1 MVYFLILLLA
11 VSAVTL
17 LIFLPERW
25 RRFRRRKL
33 FAMPISES
41 YRRTLERNVPLYG
54 TMPPALREQLE
65 GHVNILLNEK
75 RFTGCAGQQ
84 MTDEIRVTIAG
95 HASLL
100 LLNHPNPGY
109 FPDFTSILVYP
120 DTYVADEISYD
131 GEVEIHEQVARAG
144 ESWERGPVILSW
156 QDIMHGLSGEADGM
170 NVILHEFA
178 HKLDEQNGD
187 TEGLPV
193 LGDAADYDEWA
204 RVLGREFAA
213 LEESV
218 ESGNEGLLGDYA
230 LHSPAEFFAVATE
243 VFFEKPSEM
252 KRVLPDLYG
261 QLGKYYRIDPAAWAA
276 PAGARTAGDAAAIA
290 RDAGSSGSQP

>member
-1 MVYFLILLLA
+1 MIYFLVLLLA
-11 VSAVTL
+11 VATVAL
-17 LIFLPERW
+17 WIFLPERW

-33 FAMPISES
+33 FEIPISAG
-41 YRRTLERNVPLYG
+41 YREILQRNVPVYRRL
-54 TMPPALREQLE
+54 PPELREQLH
-65 GHVNILLNEK
+65 GHVNVLLNEK
-75 RFTGCAGQQ
+75 RFAGCAGQQ
-84 MTDEIRVTIAG
+84 ITDEIRVTIAG

-100 LLNHPNPGY
+100 LLNHPDPAY

-120 DTYVADEISYD
+120 DTYVADEITYD
-131 GEVEIHEQVARAG
+131 GEVEIHERVARAG
-144 ESWERGPVILSW
+144 ESWHRGPVILSW
-156 QDIMHGLSGEADGM
+156 RDIVHGISGTQDDGM

-193 LGDAADYDEWA
+193 LGDEADYDEWA

-218 ESGNEGLLGDYA
+218 ESGSDGLLDDYA

-243 VFFEKPSEM
+243 VFFEKSREM
-252 KRVLPDLYG
+252 KRMLPELYA
-261 QLGKYYRIDPAAWAA
+261 QLGKYYRIDPAAW
-276 PAGARTAGDAAAIA
+276 PAVAHLAGDPAAIA
-290 RDAGSSGSQP
+290 HNADSCRSQP

>member
-1 MVYFLILLLA
+1 MVYFLTLLLA
-11 VSAVTL
+11 VGAVAL

-33 FAMPISES
+33 FEMPISAS
-41 YRRTLERNVPLYG
+41 YREILERNLPAYRK
-54 TMPPALREQLE
+54 MPPELRKQLH
-65 GHVNILLNEK
+65 GHVNVLLNEK
-75 RFTGCAGQQ
+75 QFTGCAGQQ

-100 LLNHPNPGY
+100 LLNHPDPAY

-120 DTYVADEISYD
+120 DTYVADEVSYD
-131 GEVEIHEQVARAG
+131 GEVEIHERVARAG
-144 ESWERGPVILSW
+144 ESWHRGPVILSW
-156 QDIMHGLSGEADGM
+156 RDIVHGISGQDDHCM

-178 HKLDEQNGD
+178 HKLDEQNGE

-193 LGDAADYDEWA
+193 LGDDADYDEWA
-204 RVLGREFAA
+204 RVLGSEFAA

-218 ESGNEGLLGDYA
+218 ESGRDVLLDEYA

-243 VFFEKPSEM
+243 VFFEKPGEM
-252 KRVLPDLYG
+252 KRMLPELYA
-261 QLGKYYRIDPAAWAA
+261 QLRKYYRVDPVAW
-276 PAGARTAGDAAAIA
+276 
-290 RDAGSSGSQP
+290 S

>member
-1 MVYFLILLLA
+1 MVYFLTLLLA
-11 VSAVTL
+11 VGAVAL

-33 FAMPISES
+33 FEMPISAS
-41 YRRTLERNVPLYG
+41 YREILECNLPAYRK
-54 TMPPALREQLE
+54 MPPELRKQLH
-65 GHVNILLNEK
+65 GHVNVLLNEK
-75 RFTGCAGQQ
+75 QFTGCAGQQ

-100 LLNHPNPGY
+100 LLNHPDPAY

-120 DTYVADEISYD
+120 DTYVADEVSYD
-131 GEVEIHEQVARAG
+131 GEVEIHERVARAG
-144 ESWERGPVILSW
+144 ESWHRGPVILSW
-156 QDIMHGLSGEADGM
+156 RDIVHGISGQDDHCM

-178 HKLDEQNGD
+178 HKLDEQNGE

-193 LGDAADYDEWA
+193 LGDDADYDEWA
-204 RVLGREFAA
+204 RVLGSEFAA

-218 ESGNEGLLGDYA
+218 ESGRDVLLDEYA

-243 VFFEKPSEM
+243 VFFEKPGEM
-252 KRVLPDLYG
+252 KRMLPELYA
-261 QLGKYYRIDPAAWAA
+261 QLRKYYRVDPVAW
-276 PAGARTAGDAAAIA
+276 
-290 RDAGSSGSQP
+290 S